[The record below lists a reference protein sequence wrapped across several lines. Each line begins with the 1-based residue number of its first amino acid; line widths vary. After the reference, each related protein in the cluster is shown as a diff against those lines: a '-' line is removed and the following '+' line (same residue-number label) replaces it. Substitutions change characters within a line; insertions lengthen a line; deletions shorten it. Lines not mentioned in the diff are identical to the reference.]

1 MADIPTPSNDE
12 QGLRSEIERLNKV
25 IKALIDRAEQD
36 MNAPNSDFGVFQTTV
51 MLEDKVRMRTR
62 ELEEALHKNAKITRA
77 LQQANTLIE
86 ENEQRLRDIT
96 AALGEGLLVT
106 DKDGLIKFINA
117 AASRILGLGENAVH
131 GKNSHE
137 LFHHSYPDGKPYPI
151 EQCMILQVLESGQ
164 PYSSEDEYFWR
175 QDGTGFPASVTV
187 TPIMFKENTNGIVIA
202 FHDIT
207 QSIQE
212 RNQLREMKAAIEQS
226 PASVLIVDKDKNII
240 YANPEL
246 IRTTGYPQAELQ
258 NKKSDIFHGD
268 QTPGNNYIDLWKTLL
283 SGNPW
288 SGEILYQRK
297 DGSIFWQWWKV
308 APVTNNHGEIQN
320 FVAVGED
327 ITEKKKFHAL
337 LEEMSYQDGLTGI
350 ANRRKFDEYFDQEW
364 NRALRNNKPLTIIM
378 PDLDFF
384 KHYTDTLG
392 HQAGDECLKQIAR
405 ALKSKTHR
413 SADLIARYGG
423 EEFVCV
429 LPDTDIVGA
438 KVFAEELQQAVYDLK
453 LPHPN
458 STVSPYVTISLGVA
472 CCVPSLEM
480 PNRLL
485 ETADATLYKAKT
497 KGRNRF
503 EVASKCF

>member
-1 MADIPTPSNDE
+1 MADLPDQPNEE
-12 QGLRSEIERLNKV
+12 QGLRSEIERLNKI

-36 MNAPNSDFGVFQTTV
+36 MNTPSSDFSVFQTTV

-77 LQQANTLIE
+77 LQQANQLIE
-86 ENEQRLRDIT
+86 ESEQRLRDIT

-106 DKDGLIKFINA
+106 DKDGLIKFVNA
-117 AASRILGLGENAVH
+117 AANRILGLNENEVI

-137 LFHHSYPDGKPYPI
+137 LFHHSYPNGSPYPL
-151 EQCMILQVLESGQ
+151 EQCMIMQVLATGQ

-175 QDGTGFPASVTV
+175 PDGTGFPVSVTV
-187 TPIMFKENTNGIVIA
+187 TPIKFKENTNGIVIA

-226 PASVLIVDKDKNII
+226 PASVLIVDKDRNII
-240 YANPEL
+240 YTNPEL
-246 IRTTGYPQAELQ
+246 IRATGYTKTELK
-258 NKKSDIFHGD
+258 NKKADIFHGD
-268 QTPGNNYIDLWKTLL
+268 QTPGNNYSDLWKTLL
-283 SGNPW
+283 SGRPW

-297 DGSIFWQWWKV
+297 NGSVFWQSWKV
-308 APVTNNHGEIQN
+308 APVTNEHGEIQN

-350 ANRRKFDEYFDQEW
+350 ANRRKFDEYFVQEW
-364 NRALRNNKPLTIIM
+364 NRALRNGKPLTIIM
-378 PDLDFF
+378 ADLDFF
-384 KHYTDTLG
+384 KPYNDALG
-392 HQAGDECLKQIAR
+392 HQAGDECLKQIAL
-405 ALKSKTHR
+405 ALKSKVLR
-413 SADLIARYGG
+413 ASDLIARYGG

-438 KVFAEELQQAVYDLK
+438 KVIAEELRQAVHALN

-472 CCVPSLEM
+472 CCVPRRGLA
-480 PNRLL
+480 NTLL
-485 ETADATLYKAKT
+485 QTADATLYQAKT
-497 KGRNRF
+497 KGRNRV
-503 EVASKCF
+503 EVTSKCV

>member
-1 MADIPTPSNDE
+1 MTDLPQADDE
-12 QGLRSEIERLNKV
+12 QGLRAEIERLNKI

-62 ELEEALHKNAKITRA
+62 ELEDALHKNAKITRA
-77 LQQANTLIE
+77 LQHANILIE
-86 ENEQRLRDIT
+86 ESEQRLRDIT
-96 AALGEGLLVT
+96 AALGEGLLVI
-106 DKDGLIKFINA
+106 DKDGLIKFVNA
-117 AASRILGLGENAVH
+117 AANRILELNENEVL

-137 LFHHSYPDGKPYPI
+137 LFHHSYPDGRPYPLD
-151 EQCMILQVLESGQ
+151 QCMIMQVLATGQ

-175 QDGTGFPASVTV
+175 SNGTGFPVSVTV
-187 TPIMFKENTNGIVIA
+187 TPIKFKENTNGIVIA

-246 IRTTGYPQAELQ
+246 IRATGFTKTELK
-258 NKKSDIFHGD
+258 NKKTNIFHGN

-283 SGNPW
+283 SGHPW

-297 DGSIFWQWWKV
+297 DGSVFWQWWKV

-337 LEEMSYQDGLTGI
+337 LEEMSYQDGLTGV
-350 ANRRKFDEYFDQEW
+350 ANRRKFDEYFAQEW
-364 NRALRNNKPLTIIM
+364 KRGLRNGTPLTIIM
-378 PDLDFF
+378 ADLDFF
-384 KHYTDTLG
+384 KHYNDTLG
-392 HQAGDECLKQIAR
+392 HQAGDECLKQIAL
-405 ALKSKTHR
+405 ALKSKVHR
-413 SADLIARYGG
+413 ATDLLARYGG

-429 LPDTDIVGA
+429 LPDTDIAGA
-438 KVFAEELQQAVYDLK
+438 KVFAEELRQAVYALK

-458 STVSPYVTISLGVA
+458 SIVSPYVTISLGVA
-472 CCVPSLEM
+472 CCIPRPGVP
-480 PNRLL
+480 NTLL
-485 ETADATLYKAKT
+485 ETADATLYQAKT

-503 EVASKCF
+503 EVAP